1 MNLNTKGDAFRASF
15 FVVAPS
21 TRLYEPVT
29 LFSSKN
35 SKTAVLRVIL
45 AKASADPIALYRR
58 FCVNVT
64 YQYHTVKVH
73 KPSLTPHIFCA

>member
-45 AKASADPIALYRR
+45 AKASADPIALHRR
-58 FCVNVT
+58 FRVNVT
-64 YQYHTVKVH
+64 
-73 KPSLTPHIFCA
+73 